1 MKRKMMVVGLIA
13 AVVAVVAVAAA
24 FAINGGD
31 LPANRTSGHV
41 VVDAIQGGDSPG
53 STSISV
59 ESWSWGVSNAVTGGG
74 GGGGGGGEGRAT
86 FHDLTVTKTVDKASP
101 ELARRCANGQHI
113 PDVTLTVD
121 RPGGGNRPFLEIKLT
136 NATITSVSPAG
147 SGDALPMEEVTF
159 TYDQVRLKY
168 TTRDGDVVQAN
179 MVVQ

>member
-59 ESWSWGVSNAVTGGG
+59 ESWSWGVSNSVTGGH
-74 GGGGGGGEGRAT
+74 GGGGGEGRAT

-101 ELARRCANGQHI
+101 VLALRCATGAHI

-121 RPGGGNRPFLEIKLT
+121 RPGGGNRLFLEIKLT
-136 NATITSVSPAG
+136 NATVTSVSPAG
-147 SGDALPMEEVTF
+147 SGDALPMEQVTF
-159 TYDQVRLKY
+159 TYDRVQLKY
-168 TTRDGDVVQAN
+168 TTRDGEVVQTN